1 VRCPFC
7 SQLDSKVIDSRVSTA
22 GDVIRRRRECEGC
35 QRRFT
40 SRERV
45 EDVLPVV
52 VKKDGVRQPF
62 DREKV
67 LAGVRLAC
75 NKRPVAMDRI
85 ERFIDELER
94 ELIEGEA
101 KEVPSKE
108 IGERVM
114 KLLRE
119 LDEVAFVRFA
129 SVYRSFRDIEE
140 FRSELDKM
148 ALGREAREAARDE
161 AGEGARDAGPAPAVV
176 PVAAASPDTQA
187 QARTRTRTRT
197 PEETP

>member
-1 VRCPFC
+1 VKCPFC
-7 SQLDSKVIDSRVSTA
+7 SQLDSKVTDSRTSAT

-35 QRRFT
+35 GRRFT

-52 VKKDGVRQPF
+52 VKKDGVREPF

-67 LAGVRLAC
+67 LRGVRLAC
-75 NKRPVAMDRI
+75 NKRAVAMNRI
-85 ERFIDELER
+85 EQFIDELER
-94 ELIEGEA
+94 QLIESEA
-101 KEVPSKE
+101 KEVDSKQ

-119 LDEVAFVRFA
+119 LDEVAYVRFA
-129 SVYRSFRDIEE
+129 SVYRSFRDIDE

-148 ALGREAREAARDE
+148 ARARRSEAAAESPSGE
-161 AGEGARDAGPAPAVV
+161 AQR
-176 PVAAASPDTQA
+176 
-187 QARTRTRTRT
+187 
-197 PEETP
+197 

>member
-1 VRCPFC
+1 MRCPFC
-7 SQLDSKVIDSRVSTA
+7 LKLDSKVIDSRISTA

-35 QRRFT
+35 ARRFT

-52 VKKDGVRQPF
+52 VKKDGAREPF

-67 LAGVRLAC
+67 LGGVRLAC
-75 NKRPVAMDRI
+75 NKRPIAIERI

-94 ELIEGEA
+94 QLIEGEA
-101 KEVPSKE
+101 KEVESRE

-119 LDEVAFVRFA
+119 LDEVAYVRFA
-129 SVYRSFRDIEE
+129 SVYRSFRDIDE
-140 FRSELDKM
+140 FRSELDRM
-148 ALGREAREAARDE
+148 ASARR
-161 AGEGARDAGPAPAVV
+161 PAQEP
-176 PVAAASPDTQA
+176 P
-187 QARTRTRTRT
+187 
-197 PEETP
+197 

>member
-7 SQLDSKVIDSRVSTA
+7 SQMDSKVIDSRVSTA
-22 GDVIRRRRECEGC
+22 GDVIRRRRECEVC
-35 QRRFT
+35 ARRFT

-52 VKKDGVRQPF
+52 VKKDGVRQTF

-67 LAGVRLAC
+67 LRGVRLAC
-75 NKRPVAMDRI
+75 NKRPVAMERI
-85 ERFIDELER
+85 EGFIDELER
-94 ELIEGEA
+94 ELIESEA
-101 KEVPSKE
+101 KEVNSQE

-114 KLLRE
+114 RLLRE

-140 FRSELDKM
+140 FRTELDKL
-148 ALGREAREAARDE
+148 ALTR
-161 AGEGARDAGPAPAVV
+161 P
-176 PVAAASPDTQA
+176 AAATRGDA
-187 QARTRTRTRT
+187 Q
-197 PEETP
+197 

>member
-1 VRCPFC
+1 
-7 SQLDSKVIDSRVSTA
+7 VIDSRVSTS
-22 GDVIRRRRECEGC
+22 GDVIRRRRECEAC

-52 VKKDGVRQPF
+52 VKKEGVREPF

-67 LAGVRLAC
+67 LRGVRLAC
-75 NKRPVAMDRI
+75 NKRPVAMAKV
-85 ERFIDELER
+85 ETFIDELER

-101 KEVPSKE
+101 KEVASKE

-114 KLLRE
+114 RLLRE
-119 LDEVAFVRFA
+119 VDEVAYVRFA

-140 FRSELDKM
+140 FRSELEKM
-148 ALGREAREAARDE
+148 ARARPPGDPR
-161 AGEGARDAGPAPAVV
+161 
-176 PVAAASPDTQA
+176 
-187 QARTRTRTRT
+187 
-197 PEETP
+197 

>member
-7 SQLDSKVIDSRVSTA
+7 LKLDSKVIDSRTSTA

-35 QRRFT
+35 ARRFT

-52 VKKDGVRQPF
+52 VKKDGAREPF
-62 DREKV
+62 DRDKV
-67 LAGVRLAC
+67 LRGVRLAC
-75 NKRPVAMDRI
+75 NKRPIAIERI

-94 ELIEGEA
+94 QLIEGEA
-101 KEVPSKE
+101 KEVESRE

-119 LDEVAFVRFA
+119 LDEVAYVRFA
-129 SVYRSFRDIEE
+129 SVYRSFRDIDE
-140 FRSELDKM
+140 FRSELDRM
-148 ALGREAREAARDE
+148 ASGRRP
-161 AGEGARDAGPAPAVV
+161 GQV
-176 PVAAASPDTQA
+176 PL
-187 QARTRTRTRT
+187 
-197 PEETP
+197 

>member
-7 SQLDSKVIDSRVSTA
+7 SQMDSKVIDSRVAAA

-35 QRRFT
+35 GRRFT

-67 LAGVRLAC
+67 LRGVRLAC
-75 NKRPVAMDRI
+75 NKRPVAVDRI
-85 ERFIDELER
+85 ESFIDELER

-101 KEVPSKE
+101 KEVNSQE
-108 IGERVM
+108 IGERIM
-114 KLLRE
+114 RLLRE

-129 SVYRSFRDIEE
+129 SVYRSFRDIDE
-140 FRSELDKM
+140 FRSELEKM
-148 ALGREAREAARDE
+148 ALSRAASGEAR
-161 AGEGARDAGPAPAVV
+161 
-176 PVAAASPDTQA
+176 
-187 QARTRTRTRT
+187 
-197 PEETP
+197 